1 MISLS
6 AKIRKSLKKEVKQL
20 RQKGI
25 VPAVLYGHKIKNLN
39 LEVDS
44 KEFENI
50 YKEAGGSSLISLSV
64 EGKKEKL
71 LVLIYDVQ
79 LDSLS
84 EKPIHIDFYHP
95 PLKEEIE
102 ATVPIIFEG
111 ESPAVKNLEATLVK
125 NISEIEVKALP
136 QNLPK
141 SINVNIEKL
150 KDIEDNILVKD
161 LRLPEGVKVLKALED
176 IVASV
181 SPPEKVE
188 EVLEK
193 PIEEKVEEVER
204 VKEKKEEK
212 PKEEK
217 EEREEKEKTK

>member
-212 PKEEK
+212 PKEER

>member
-1 MISLS
+1 MLTLS

-39 LEVDS
+39 LEVDL
-44 KEFENI
+44 KELENI
-50 YKEAGGSSLISLSV
+50 YKKAGGSSLISLSV

-84 EKPIHIDFYHP
+84 GKLIHIDFYHP

-141 SINVNIEKL
+141 SIKVNIEKL
-150 KDIEDNILVKD
+150 KDIEDNISVKD
-161 LRLPEGVKVLKALED
+161 LRLPEGVRVSKAPED
-176 IVASV
+176 ILVSV
-181 SPPEKVE
+181 SPPERVE

-193 PIEEKVEEVER
+193 PIEEKVEEVEK

-212 PKEEK
+212 PKEE
-217 EEREEKEKTK
+217 REEKEETEKTK